1 VAEVVQP
8 DQQVVR
14 GGHVADYA
22 HPTAA
27 LVGELGPLV
36 KHMDARDLRSSNNE
50 ELLVRIGGQFFA
62 TFIL

>member
-1 VAEVVQP
+1 VAEVLQP

-36 KHMDARDLRSSNNE
+36 NQMDARDLRSGNPVITKNCSSGSAVSF
-50 ELLVRIGGQFFA
+50 L
-62 TFIL
+62 